1 MATEFLRAFIAL
13 EIEAGMRER
22 IASVMADL
30 KRGIPDARWAPREQ
44 LHLTLRFLGDVSREA
59 LARMEPA
66 LGRAAADCP
75 AAEAKVAGL
84 GMFPERGSPRVLW
97 LGIDLP
103 AAALDLQTACETAA
117 VAAGLPRE
125 SRPFKPHLTL
135 ARWRGPARRPLL
147 PAADL
152 GPTRLAR
159 LILFR
164 SELKPPG
171 AVHTALAEFALG
183 SRP

>member
-1 MATEFLRAFIAL
+1 MATELLRAFIAL

-22 IASVMADL
+22 IAAAMADL

-44 LHLTLRFLGDVSREA
+44 LHLTLRFLGDVSRET
-59 LARMEPA
+59 LARITPA
-66 LGRAAADCP
+66 LESAAAECP

-103 AAALDLQTACETAA
+103 SAVSALQTACEAAA

-125 SRPFKPHLTL
+125 NRPFRPHLTL
-135 ARWRGPARRPLL
+135 ARWREPARRPTL
-147 PAADL
+147 PPLDL
-152 GPTRLAR
+152 GPTHLAR

-164 SELKPPG
+164 SELKPQG
-171 AVHTALAEFALG
+171 AVHTPLAEFALG
-183 SRP
+183 SRS